1 MVAKD
6 EIQMCCDTQSH
17 PPGYGWQP
25 SLLYNQHFGLPPI
38 MDFRD
43 LTWME
48 GIFRKLH
55 TSSWPGYSQAP
66 GFAQISPKVHRE
78 VGGGVSEVSTQ
89 QNRWTVTLDV
99 NHFAPS
105 DITVRTQGG
114 FLEIEGKHNERQ
126 DEHGYIS
133 RFFLRKYKLPAG
145 IEVQSIRTC
154 VTGDGVL
161 TIEAALPDIATPADV
176 TIPVQAGSLT
186 LSRVFTTSVL
196 FEKSNVVLS
205 HNRQRRKKV
214 ETEALVSK
222 DQKQDGHQPEQTEI
236 AEEVISTPAE
246 KPEGD
251 TSGTDE
257 MIQQPS
263 GLTDAPESVE
273 GQEAIPSQQDGEMR
287 EEQKVDVAD
296 SAAAKEEVLDSKT
309 EDPQAPQVSQDPE
322 TVTSEMESEIQAKE
336 EKEQIQKVEVEEGLL
351 SREAEGQLPGAQEEI
366 PFKNIKQAEE
376 QVEHVK

>member
-1 MVAKD
+1 MEDTNTKTMVPKD

-161 TIEAALPDIATPADV
+161 TTEAALPDIATPADV
-176 TIPVQAGSLT
+176 TIPVQ
-186 LSRVFTTSVL
+186 
-196 FEKSNVVLS
+196 
-205 HNRQRRKKV
+205 V
-214 ETEALVSK
+214 ETEALFSK
-222 DQKQDGHQPEQTEI
+222 DQKQDGHQPGQTEI

-273 GQEAIPSQQDGEMR
+273 GQEAIASQQDGEMR
-287 EEQKVDVAD
+287 EEHKVDVAD

-309 EDPQAPQVSQDPE
+309 EDPQAPQVPQDPE
-322 TVTSEMESEIQAKE
+322 TVTSEIESEIQAK
-336 EKEQIQKVEVEEGLL
+336 KRKNK
-351 SREAEGQLPGAQEEI
+351 SRRQRWKKAC
-366 PFKNIKQAEE
+366 
-376 QVEHVK
+376 